1 MKVKQK
7 SVCGNCRQRKLG
19 CDGKHPEC
27 SQCTLT
33 GRKCPGYPQEWT
45 FVQQSIPS
53 TEALH
58 QNQFSQN
65 GATGASH
72 SCQESVKSTPPRQI
86 SHDATAQHSFAAVKI
101 PDIISASPEELAFIV
116 VENYIPKD
124 DLPFLSHGSNN
135 NGSSRICGSWVE
147 VLPRLANTSSKEG
160 VFFLS
165 LKALAFAIASN
176 KYPQKVSNL
185 NATTVY
191 SAAICALRRQLAAV
205 SQPFNAELAASI
217 MCLSLAEGM
226 FPGMGRGIS
235 THIKGVGQLMKA
247 HGPNHYQAGLLHKL
261 FVGFRPLLVLDAF
274 RFREPTFLAEK
285 QWASIPFAFSNT
297 SLMQDFLS
305 EVAIMPNYLNAVD
318 QLMANPDDG
327 SADNVTEVC
336 FAFVECIDRLEQWEQ
351 MLQREEGAPYEISA
365 GVHAA
370 QAINPG
376 ITGHTLWYPSV
387 TTANV
392 CTHLWAIRI
401 VCLKE
406 IDKLR
411 ATFSSI
417 VEACIPAK
425 FCSVEYQQNQVLTLS
440 KLICHS
446 MEYLL
451 QDDLKFFGP
460 ASTLFPLKVAYDSF
474 RERGR
479 GQEGYIKFCKSV
491 VSRLDAKGLRS
502 IPALIYAQ

>member
-1 MKVKQK
+1 
-7 SVCGNCRQRKLG
+7 
-19 CDGKHPEC
+19 
-27 SQCTLT
+27 
-33 GRKCPGYPQEWT
+33 
-45 FVQQSIPS
+45 
-53 TEALH
+53 
-58 QNQFSQN
+58 
-65 GATGASH
+65 
-72 SCQESVKSTPPRQI
+72 
-86 SHDATAQHSFAAVKI
+86 
-101 PDIISASPEELAFIV
+101 
-116 VENYIPKD
+116 
-124 DLPFLSHGSNN
+124 
-135 NGSSRICGSWVE
+135 
-147 VLPRLANTSSKEG
+147 
-160 VFFLS
+160 
-165 LKALAFAIASN
+165 
-176 KYPQKVSNL
+176 
-185 NATTVY
+185 
-191 SAAICALRRQLAAV
+191 
-205 SQPFNAELAASI
+205 
-217 MCLSLAEGM
+217 
-226 FPGMGRGIS
+226 
-235 THIKGVGQLMKA
+235 
-247 HGPNHYQAGLLHKL
+247 
-261 FVGFRPLLVLDAF
+261 
-274 RFREPTFLAEK
+274 
-285 QWASIPFAFSNT
+285 
-297 SLMQDFLS
+297 MQDFLS
-305 EVAIMPNYLNAVD
+305 EVAIMPKYLNAVD

-351 MLQREEGAPYEISA
+351 MLEREEGAPYEISA

-451 QDDLKFFGP
+451 QDELKFFGP
-460 ASTLFPLKVAYDSF
+460 ASTVFPLKVAYDSF

>member
-1 MKVKQK
+1 MELLA
-7 SVCGNCRQRKLG
+7 GHIHAN
-19 CDGKHPEC
+19 
-27 SQCTLT
+27 
-33 GRKCPGYPQEWT
+33 
-45 FVQQSIPS
+45 F
-53 TEALH
+53 
-58 QNQFSQN
+58 
-65 GATGASH
+65 AT
-72 SCQESVKSTPPRQI
+72 I
-86 SHDATAQHSFAAVKI
+86 KI

-124 DLPFLSHGSNN
+124 DLPCLSDDSNN
-135 NGSSRICGSWVE
+135 NGCSRICGSWVE
-147 VLPRLANTSSKEG
+147 VLPRLANTSSQEG

-165 LKALAFAIASN
+165 LKALAFAIASY
-176 KYPQKVSNL
+176 KYPQKVSRL
-185 NATTVY
+185 DATTVY
-191 SAAICALRRQLAAV
+191 SAAICALRRQLAAI

-226 FPGMGRGIS
+226 FPGMGPGIS

-261 FVGFRPLLVLDAF
+261 FVGFRPLLVIDAF

-305 EVAIMPNYLNAVD
+305 GVAIIPNYLHAVD

-327 SADNVTEVC
+327 SADNVSEVC
-336 FAFVECIDRLEQWEQ
+336 FAFVEWIDRLEQWEQ
-351 MLQREEGAPYEISA
+351 MLEREEGAPYEISSE
-365 GVHAA
+365 GEHPS

-376 ITGHTLWYPSV
+376 ITGHTLWYPCV
-387 TTANV
+387 TMANV

-411 ATFSSI
+411 ATFSNI
-417 VEACIPAK
+417 LEACIPAK

-440 KLICHS
+440 KRICHS

-451 QDDLKFFGP
+451 QDELKFFGP
-460 ASTLFPLKVAYDSF
+460 ASTVFPLKVAYDSF
-474 RERGR
+474 RECGR
-479 GQEGYIKFCKSV
+479 GQEGYIKFCRSI

-502 IPALIYAQ
+502 IPAAIYAQ